1 MEDFNYEKKSFSI
14 DLSIG
19 DHLDNGNIAF
29 AAEADNENTTD
40 TMVME
45 EAVGE
50 STQPKQE
57 EDTESEEPEKVAE
70 DDPAET
76 ETVAVTSIDTTS
88 ENITVETSEDVP
100 EQGYT
105 KSGTYGENIT
115 WNFDEATGTLTFS
128 GSGDMADTPA
138 GEFTPWEKNFR
149 TEVKHIIIN
158 DGITNIGMNAF
169 YTIEKLRI
177 FTFHKV

>member
-1 MEDFNYEKKSFSI
+1 MILASVI
-14 DLSIG
+14 TLT
-19 DHLDNGNIAF
+19 NGNIAF

-100 EQGYT
+100 EQG
-105 KSGTYGENIT
+105 
-115 WNFDEATGTLTFS
+115 L
-128 GSGDMADTPA
+128 
-138 GEFTPWEKNFR
+138 
-149 TEVKHIIIN
+149 H
-158 DGITNIGMNAF
+158 
-169 YTIEKLRI
+169 
-177 FTFHKV
+177 

>member
-1 MEDFNYEKKSFSI
+1 MKKRVLALILASVI
-14 DLSIG
+14 TLT
-19 DHLDNGNIAF
+19 NGNIAF

-50 STQPKQE
+50 TTQPKPE
-57 EDTESEEPEKVAE
+57 EDLESEEPEEVAE
-70 DDPAET
+70 NDPVENEEVNIT
-76 ETVAVTSIDTTS
+76 NTVVTAGKIEESVDTTS
-88 ENITVETSEDVP
+88 ESTENITVKTPEDVP
-100 EQGYT
+100 EQGYA

-138 GEFTPWEKNFR
+138 GEYTPWEK
-149 TEVKHIIIN
+149 TSTQK
-158 DGITNIGMNAF
+158 
-169 YTIEKLRI
+169 
-177 FTFHKV
+177 